1 MAKLMHPLR
10 AWRLNQE
17 PRKTLTG
24 LAADVS
30 VTPSHLS
37 EIENWNNEPSLDL
50 AARLHRV
57 TNIPMA
63 EFVKQPVE
71 AAQ

>member
-1 MAKLMHPLR
+1 MEKRTHPLR
-10 AWRLNQE
+10 AWRTNQT
-17 PRKTLTG
+17 PKKTLTG

-37 EIENWNNEPSLDL
+37 EIENWKNEPSLDL

-57 TNIPMA
+57 TGIDMTA
-63 EFVKQPVE
+63 FVKNAE
-71 AAQ
+71 SAA